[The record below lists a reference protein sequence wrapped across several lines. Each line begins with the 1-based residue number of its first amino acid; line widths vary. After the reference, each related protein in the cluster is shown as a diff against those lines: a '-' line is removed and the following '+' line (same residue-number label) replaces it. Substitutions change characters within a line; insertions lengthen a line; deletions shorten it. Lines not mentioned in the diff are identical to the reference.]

1 MLKYVSQVLNYN
13 EKKDLLLSCQLC
25 TYILLLY
32 IHSFSVKIVS
42 KGKVLRSDFYDLAR
56 PISKLLLYYYLFENC

>member
-13 EKKDLLLSCQLC
+13 EKKDLLLSCQLH
-25 TYILLLY
+25 TTT

-42 KGKVLRSDFYDLAR
+42 KGKVLRSDFFDQSLNNYC
-56 PISKLLLYYYLFENC
+56 IIYLIVAST

>member
-13 EKKDLLLSCQLC
+13 EKKDLLLSCQLH
-25 TYILLLY
+25 TTT

-56 PISKLLLYYYLFENC
+56 PISKLLLYFYLFENC

>member
-13 EKKDLLLSCQLC
+13 EKKDLLLSCQLH
-25 TYILLLY
+25 TT

-42 KGKVLRSDFYDLAR
+42 KGNVLRSDFYDLLR
-56 PISKLLLYYYLFENC
+56 PLSKSLFCCLFENC